1 MLQRVEI
8 SYQNHG
14 ELERANKA
22 KDIFFAREVKTCIDV
37 AEKFPKNYYA
47 WTHRRYLWDL
57 FSFDTSGTELRDEQ
71 KKIRRQHQQRQ
82 RYIQLLETE
91 LMIGMWQEWLPK
103 HPADHSAVHYSCQVL
118 DLLLHEMIL
127 LRLDS
132 EQQMLEDRVEYVCFS
147 ALEQVRVLMSK
158 FSHENES
165 LWILRRITCKILWKH
180 LYSPSI
186 VEECSAKTYF
196 FNEMTVLVYLLVRND
211 LKSIL
216 SSTLSIDVEL
226 QQGDNS
232 NYGENAS
239 GKIPNPTSMHALTFL
254 AWCIANLD
262 GIDDHSEWEGTYD
275 NFNASR
281 NDVIFTPRIREIVW
295 RHLTST
301 TGTIHHNH
309 LVYTSSPSPFF

>member
-1 MLQRVEI
+1 MLKRVEI

-57 FSFDTSGTELRDEQ
+57 FIPYDTSPFEFRDQ
-71 KKIRRQHQQRQ
+71 RKRLKLHHQQRQ
-82 RYIQLLETE
+82 RYIQLMETE

-127 LRLDS
+127 LPS
-132 EQQMLEDRVEYVCFS
+132 EEKIEYVCIS

-165 LWILRRITCKILWKH
+165 LWMLRRITYKTLWKH
-180 LYSPSI
+180 LHFPGN
-186 VEECSAKTYF
+186 VDRESADEFFSNKT
-196 FNEMTVLVYLLVRND
+196 NSLVYLIVRND
-211 LKSIL
+211 LKS
-216 SSTLSIDVEL
+216 SIDIEL

-232 NYGENAS
+232 NHGENAS
-239 GKIPNPTSMHALTFL
+239 GKIPNPANIHALTFI

-262 GIDDHSEWEGTYD
+262 GIDNDWVATTD
-275 NFNASR
+275 NFDCPRDDA
-281 NDVIFTPRIREIVW
+281 VFTPRIIEIVL

-309 LVYTSSPSPFF
+309 LVYTSLPSPISEILAAGQTKIHLFK